1 MFGTFVSAVRKAA
14 SAACRKL
21 LARAGYAQTPIHEPE
36 AIMEPSQRKPSIFIS
51 STVYDFGDL
60 RGALKYYLE
69 ELGYTVNLSEYHDFH
84 HALDENSYE
93 ACLKTVR
100 SSDYFVLLIGSRA
113 GGLYTKESNATITQ
127 MEYRAAYERAKEG
140 KTRILAFVRKD
151 VWTIKED
158 RDELKKLLKNELL
171 IAGEV
176 INEEAAAKIAKHSS
190 KFVTDAERIF
200 SFIKEVCKNDEMKE
214 AIDGKAEL
222 PIANWIHP
230 FTNFGEIVECLRVQF
245 NIRDSLERKI
255 AVDSLADELL
265 SNLAIMLQRPT
276 SSGKIH
282 RLTSFTEPFRKNYK
296 LSITE
301 PTAAKRKHVLWMLM
315 GAFSIGQPHAPFKF
329 RMIERCLDLGV
340 YLSIDIHT
348 GKTTKKIEHLLL
360 GELRVTIDRF
370 LACKISVDHVTVS
383 KKYLK
388 EAKEKDQDALMRVDG
403 IDFAG
408 TVNVANILDEIF
420 SLSNG
425 LYLHL
430 IGKSVD
436 LENLQRFPRSPF
448 PDQDQM
454 LEEEFISEGEALD
467 YVLNP
472 D

>member
-1 MFGTFVSAVRKAA
+1 
-14 SAACRKL
+14 
-21 LARAGYAQTPIHEPE
+21 
-36 AIMEPSQRKPSIFIS
+36 MEPTKRKPTIFIS
-51 STVYDFGDL
+51 STIYDFGDL
-60 RGALKYYLE
+60 RGSLKYYLE
-69 ELGYTVNLSEYHDFH
+69 ELGYIVNLSEYHDFQ

-100 SSDYFVLLIGSRA
+100 SSDYFILLIGSRA
-113 GGLYTKESNATITQ
+113 GGLYTKNSNATITQ
-127 MEYRAAYERAKEG
+127 MEYRTAYERAKEG

-158 RDELKKLLKNELL
+158 RGELEKLLKNEFLV
-171 IAGEV
+171 AGEV
-176 INEEAAAKIAKHSS
+176 TSEEAVAKIAKHSS
-190 KFVTDAERIF
+190 KFVTDADRIF

-214 AIDGKAEL
+214 AINGKADL

-265 SNLAIMLQRPT
+265 SNLAIMLQKLTP
-276 SSGKIH
+276 SGKIQ
-282 RLTSFTEPFRKNYK
+282 RLTSFTEPFRQEYE
-296 LSITE
+296 LSIAE

-315 GAFSIGQPHAPFKF
+315 GAISIKQPQAPFKF

-340 YLSIDIHT
+340 FLSIDIHT
-348 GKTTKKIEHLLL
+348 GKTTKTIEHSLL
-360 GELRVTIDRF
+360 GELRVAIDRF
-370 LACKISVDHVTVS
+370 LACKISGDHVTLS

-388 EAKEKDQDALMRVDG
+388 EANEKDCDALMQVDG
-403 IDFAG
+403 MDFAG

-420 SLSNG
+420 SLSTG

-430 IGKSVD
+430 IGKPVD
-436 LENLQRFPRSPF
+436 LGNLQRFPRSPF
-448 PDQDQM
+448 ADQDQM
-454 LEEEFISEGEALD
+454 LAEEFISEVEALD
-467 YVLNP
+467 YVLSS